1 MSSRAGGLYGGIQFS
16 SGTTFSSSVPEST
29 PTISIVS
36 PNEPEVLTLPQTQ
49 TTPQGQAAPATQIA
63 ESGPGGASGK
73 ATAGIFLS
81 TAALKA

>member
-1 MSSRAGGLYGGIQFS
+1 M
-16 SGTTFSSSVPEST
+16 
-29 PTISIVS
+29 
-36 PNEPEVLTLPQTQ
+36 PQEQ
-49 TTPQGQAAPATQIA
+49 VAPATQIA